1 MYCISAWNDQGYEH
15 TSSDPALL
23 YRVETMPGL
32 GWILKRSL
40 YKDELESKWPTPE
53 KVSWLA
59 GWLVRCSWWVTG
71 GGCALHSDM
80 LGCCV
85 LWILVLMLFLKCV
98 YLFIIF
104 YGWFKRY
111 KRVFCYFHCWLLF
124 ANHMYKCLCFDN
136 EVDIMDSLAYRDITI
151 SR

>member
-1 MYCISAWNDQGYEH
+1 MADAGEG
-15 TSSDPALL
+15 
-23 YRVETMPGL
+23 E
-32 GWILKRSL
+32 
-40 YKDELESKWPTPE
+40 
-53 KVSWLA
+53 LA
-59 GWLVRCSWWVTG
+59 GWLVG
-71 GGCALHSDM
+71 ALLLVGDGEVGA
-80 LGCCV
+80 LCIQICWGCCV

-98 YLFIIF
+98 YFFIF